1 MNDELDKNIDEV
13 SPGSFLARLWR
24 IILFNDGYIRFIVP
38 RTNDYISKMCIRS
51 ELTNSRISINKTNVQ
66 NKIISTDMTWKNF
79 IFLLKE
85 IIVVSNIE
93 VTFRIKRNNVTTSY
107 TEKGLLPDILSKI
120 WIQIKKDYTNELPS
134 LVNKYLERVKDKS
147 NAVSETNLS
156 KKMDT
161 KAVMSWKTLVFLI
174 DEILYSES
182 IVLEVKVE
190 HRGKSYSTH
199 RLEYYIGNKGET
211 NE

>member
-24 IILFNDGYIRFIVP
+24 IILFNDGYIRYIIP

-51 ELTNSRISINKTNVQ
+51 ELTNSRISINKTNIQ

-79 IFLLKE
+79 IFLLKD

-93 VTFRIKRNNVTTSY
+93 VNFKIKRNGKISTY
-107 TEKGLLPDILSKI
+107 TEKGLSAEVLTKI
-120 WIQIKKDYTNELPS
+120 WYKMKKDYSNDLPKLIS
-134 LVNKYLERVKDKS
+134 NYLERSKDRT
-147 NAVSETNLS
+147 NAVTETNLN
-156 KKMDT
+156 KKIESRSS
-161 KAVMSWKTLVFLI
+161 VSWKSIVFLV
-174 DEILYSES
+174 DEVLYSES
-182 IVLEVKVE
+182 IILEVKVE

-199 RLEYYIGNKGET
+199 RLEYYIGNKGEL
-211 NE
+211 E